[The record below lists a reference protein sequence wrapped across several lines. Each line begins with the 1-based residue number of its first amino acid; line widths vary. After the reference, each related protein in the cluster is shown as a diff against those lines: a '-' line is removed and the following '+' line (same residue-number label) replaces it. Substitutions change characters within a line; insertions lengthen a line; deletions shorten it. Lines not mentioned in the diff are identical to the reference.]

1 MSELKI
7 RLDDDE
13 ILKSAYN
20 AVYGQLQEPIG
31 LLSQAIPETP
41 NLEHLSALQIKA
53 LVEKYDTEIKLFK
66 NALTGKITPRITV
79 VEPDTDNISVLK
91 GKRREQEHKKDIETI
106 RQGLAILEKRRR
118 PYAHRLLLTKIQQFQ
133 IAGMLLEG
141 QQINQEASK
150 IKNEIQEHYT
160 KIKEAVKRH
169 YELQSRFEELNKKFG
184 SINLDQEKITA
195 LTFTEQL
202 PPKILD
208 FAKN

>member
-1 MSELKI
+1 
-7 RLDDDE
+7 
-13 ILKSAYN
+13 
-20 AVYGQLQEPIG
+20 
-31 LLSQAIPETP
+31 
-41 NLEHLSALQIKA
+41 
-53 LVEKYDTEIKLFK
+53 
-66 NALTGKITPRITV
+66 
-79 VEPDTDNISVLK
+79 
-91 GKRREQEHKKDIETI
+91 
-106 RQGLAILEKRRR
+106 
-118 PYAHRLLLTKIQQFQ
+118 
-133 IAGMLLEG
+133 MLLEG